1 MYRIVLRPCSRLD
14 ILRSMDGAA
23 HNDTV
28 QLREMAERAFQLASR
43 ATDQTARDALLFY
56 GQELLAK
63 AKKAETENKR
73 SD

>member
-1 MYRIVLRPCSRLD
+1 
-14 ILRSMDGAA
+14 MDGAA
-23 HNDTV
+23 HNDTAR
-28 QLREMAERAFQLASR
+28 LREMAERAFQLASR